1 MKIPYIINWTTLFTT
16 LRFFLGGSR
25 SLPHIN
31 YSTCIL
37 QSVASY
43 MYTVVHAYLSRKPR
57 ATCRFSVTTGRLSV
71 MRILRIQQ
79 HNRNPHTHKQTH
91 QNLLNNKKQRQ
102 INVVLP
108 GYHHLQRPGS
118 TSYILSFSDRSTALD
133 YVPADF
139 GLEFLCGFLPLPAG
153 LQVGL
158 SFHLVVSFWIIGI
171 RQKLQSHWLFC
182 NYRLGTRAINNWKRF
197 QDVFL
202 NTLTCPTLHVN
213 FLRLQISRFFGSKI
227 EHVPKKS
234 PIYVEVFIRYI
245 HPPEKTKHDS
255 PTATS
260 I

>member
-1 MKIPYIINWTTLFTT
+1 MPNPLEFRWFLVSTDHFWAMIHLGSWRDACKHNNYPTHNSQYIINRKWRSLTSSIEQLYLLPFD
-16 LRFFLGGSR
+16 FFWGGSR

-37 QSVASY
+37 QSIASY
-43 MYTVVHAYLSRKPR
+43 TVCIVHACLSRKPR
-57 ATCRFSVTTGRLSV
+57 ATCRFSDTTGRLSV
-71 MRILRIQQ
+71 KRILRIQQ
-79 HNRNPHTHKQTH
+79 HDRNPHTHKQTH

-139 GLEFLCGFLPLPAG
+139 GLEFLRGFLPLPAG

-171 RQKLQSHWLFC
+171 HQKLQSHWF
-182 NYRLGTRAINNWKRF
+182 
-197 QDVFL
+197 V
-202 NTLTCPTLHVN
+202 
-213 FLRLQISRFFGSKI
+213 LQL
-227 EHVPKKS
+227 
-234 PIYVEVFIRYI
+234 
-245 HPPEKTKHDS
+245 
-255 PTATS
+255 
-260 I
+260 